1 MFCVIAVSLLLAMG
15 DAASTGNETQIL
27 LDDIKKF
34 RELLV
39 EMPDSLVDIESKID
53 GVIDDQEVKQRIQE
67 FRKKFLELP
76 GEFFDLEMDVTEI
89 ICSGKGKDEEEEE
102 EREDSENQT
111 EECGLWHL
119 GMNLNPADGH
129 IMDYTTGWST
139 GTFIGST
146 ENALS
151 RDFLDSQVWK
161 EPADFVAIVRHQ
173 HGVVDAVKMFKF
185 KHWGISL
192 LDRFKDM
199 DPGRMVVTSGGP
211 VQESVADDAANL
223 SDDPIFSV
231 GGDLAFNWINN
242 DNGHRIVMTE
252 GFLAPLVT
260 VLDVSEDNTHGLGNH
275 FSCRCKTNTEN
286 TAVWKHEI
294 SNIQDCPWPRC
305 QNQRMQGTD
314 HGSGSSLKSG
324 PVYGNYAIFVSKDA
338 VSFPEPGFELQPEI
352 GKAC

>member
-1 MFCVIAVSLLLAMG
+1 MLCVIALCSLLSIAA
-15 DAASTGNETQIL
+15 AASAGNETQIL
-27 LDDIKKF
+27 LDDMKKF
-34 RELLV
+34 RDLLV

-53 GVIDDQEVKQRIQE
+53 GLIDDKEVIQRIQE

-76 GEFFDLEMDVTEI
+76 GEFFDLEIDVTEI
-89 ICSGKGKDEEEEE
+89 TCSGEGKDEEEEE
-102 EREDSENQT
+102 KEDSENQS

-139 GTFIGST
+139 GTFIGSK
-146 ENALS
+146 ENALGM
-151 RDFLDSQVWK
+151 DFLDSQVWK
-161 EPADFVAIVRHQ
+161 EPADFIAIVRHQ
-173 HGVVDAVKMFKF
+173 HGVVDAVKVFKF

-211 VQESVADDAANL
+211 IQESIADDAANL

-231 GGDLAFNWINN
+231 GGDLAFNWING

-260 VLDVSEDNTHGLGNH
+260 VPDVSEDNTHGLGNH
-275 FSCRCKTNTEN
+275 FACRCKTNTEN
-286 TAVWKHEI
+286 SAVWKHEI
-294 SNIQDCPWPRC
+294 SNIQDCPWSRC
-305 QNQRMQGTD
+305 RNQRMQGTD
-314 HGSGSSLKSG
+314 HGRGASLKSG

-338 VSFPEPGFELQPEI
+338 ASFPEPGFELQLEI